1 MENKISY
8 DCYKS
13 VLNDNEDLRS
23 ELEELKK
30 ELQQQKA
37 EHTMDK
43 ARVVYAY
50 HILNAGRDEHVLMH
64 QDDKAKEVV
73 FYKMKY
79 DQVYSEMVH
88 YKKLVD
94 DYQIKDAKQKSELE
108 QYQKSNK
115 AWQEKYSKLF
125 EKNQITL
132 NAIEEL
138 ERLIDNTSVIKRCCK

>member
-37 EHTMDK
+37 DHTMDK

-79 DQVYSEMVH
+79 DQAYSEMEH
-88 YKKLVD
+88 YKKS
-94 DYQIKDAKQKSELE
+94 Q
-108 QYQKSNK
+108 K
-115 AWQEKYSKLF
+115 AWQEKYQSLF
-125 EKNQITL
+125 QKHQEAL
-132 NAIEEL
+132 GAIKEL
-138 ERLIDNTSVIKRCCK
+138 ENEIDRLHCKRCCR